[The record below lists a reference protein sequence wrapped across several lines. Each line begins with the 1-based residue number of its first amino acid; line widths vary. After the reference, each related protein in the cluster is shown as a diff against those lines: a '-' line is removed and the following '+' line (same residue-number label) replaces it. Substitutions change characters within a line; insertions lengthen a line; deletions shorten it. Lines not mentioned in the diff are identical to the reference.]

1 MHAYFYFLAM
11 NVKYCLTIN
20 PVMWFRFMG
29 RILIFYQHGMSINRL
44 SIAPGNQTD
53 FPLRR
58 ESLSIVQYLIKSRSN
73 YKKIKLYDY
82 YFRSEKKVTL
92 KTRNYSGF

>member
-1 MHAYFYFLAM
+1 MLIFIFLAM

-29 RILIFYQHGMSINRL
+29 EDFNILPAWHVDQSVKYSAVTRRI
-44 SIAPGNQTD
+44 

-58 ESLSIVQYLIKSRSN
+58 ESLSIAQYLIKSRSN

-82 YFRSEKKVTL
+82 YFRSERKL
-92 KTRNYSGF
+92 H

>member
-1 MHAYFYFLAM
+1 MLIFIFLAM

-29 RILIFYQHGMSINRL
+29 EDFNILQHGMSINRL

-53 FPLRR
+53 FPSQAGAVIHRP
-58 ESLSIVQYLIKSRSN
+58 VP
-73 YKKIKLYDY
+73 D
-82 YFRSEKKVTL
+82 
-92 KTRNYSGF
+92 

>member
-53 FPLRR
+53 FPSQAGVVIHRP
-58 ESLSIVQYLIKSRSN
+58 VP
-73 YKKIKLYDY
+73 D
-82 YFRSEKKVTL
+82 
-92 KTRNYSGF
+92 